1 MMPSCFSLFCCCCL
15 RSFVEVAACTAPGK
29 CDTESRYIYY
39 IQPKK
44 KLLQS
49 FYLPLIPSAALHRP
63 IYCIIFAESKIIS
76 NYPFTG
82 IKVTRTDLQAA
93 QLFASLHFQ
102 CAGDWEIYVSY
113 WQITDAFGNL
123 QSVGNTSQQASRYI
137 MYITLCN
144 NTGHCQTCKRC
155 FTMFVDVVQYS
166 ENNTDYVNTRHQRS
180 YQI

>member
-1 MMPSCFSLFCCCCL
+1 MKWQLVLHQGSVTRRVDISIISSLRRNF
-15 RSFVEVAACTAPGK
+15 RRASTAYN
-29 CDTESRYIYY
+29 TLYST
-39 IQPKK
+39 
-44 KLLQS
+44 
-49 FYLPLIPSAALHRP
+49 ALHRP

-82 IKVTRTDLQAA
+82 IKVTRTDLQAS
-93 QLFASLHFQ
+93 QLFASLHSQ

-144 NTGHCQTCKRC
+144 NTGHGQTCMRC
-155 FTMFVDVVQYS
+155 FTMFILFIDVVQYL
-166 ENNTDYVNTRHQRS
+166 EKVLTTECPKKNVV
-180 YQI
+180 

>member
-1 MMPSCFSLFCCCCL
+1 MMPSCFPLFCCCCL

-44 KLLQS
+44 KLSQS
-49 FYLPLIPSAALHRP
+49 FYCLYLIPSTALHRP

-82 IKVTRTDLQAA
+82 ITVTRTDLQAS

-144 NTGHCQTCKRC
+144 NTGHGQTYMRC
-155 FTMFVDVVQYS
+155 FTMFTLFIDVVQYL
-166 ENNTDYVNTRHQRS
+166 EKVPTM
-180 YQI
+180 